1 MKRPTISLAGLIPK
15 DRVSIEPGRSM
26 VRKALLPLWAD
37 ANGVSKDAVIKVM
50 AKIAKS
56 KVDVL
61 FIFVTPFFLPCA
73 GQSARLMSEGLL
85 RNAVRRRRV
94 GARSRRVTC
103 VAPASRS
110 EERRVGKECGCRGS
124 PE

>member
-1 MKRPTISLAGLIPK
+1 MKRPTISLAGLIRK
-15 DRVSIEPGRSM
+15 DRVSIGPGRSM

-61 FIFVTPFFLPCA
+61 FIFVTPFFLPFA
-73 GQSARLMSEGLL
+73 GPSARLMCGGLVS
-85 RNAVRRRRV
+85 NAVRCRRV
-94 GARSRRVTC
+94 VTRDGRSMW
-103 VAPASRS
+103 S
-110 EERRVGKECGCRGS
+110 GS
-124 PE
+124 KRIR